1 MVMTLFGL
9 GIFEDKNSILNSR
22 KEAGMA
28 EIVVKYEDKVIERI
42 VTEKKRISIGRTN
55 DNDIV
60 LENRG
65 VSRKHAMIEFNNNA
79 AVIIDNESLNG
90 TFVNNRKIT
99 EEVLRD
105 NDTIT
110 IGKYALVYH
119 CEATH
124 SGGGD
129 DRQTMDGTMV
139 LNTKKQKELIEN
151 DRMEKQIV
159 AKYGGSVLVGE
170 ENAEFAEYKL
180 DREVTTIGKAK
191 FVHVKAKGLF
201 LSGIQAKIVNENQVY
216 CLMNLGKAGK
226 VLVNGDPTSRCV
238 LKNGDIISVGKT
250 TFKFVEGR
258 N

>member
-1 MVMTLFGL
+1 
-9 GIFEDKNSILNSR
+9 
-22 KEAGMA
+22 MA
-28 EIVVKYEDKVIERI
+28 EIVVKYEDKVIERV

-105 NDTIT
+105 SDTIT

-119 CEATH
+119 TEATA
-124 SGGGD
+124 GGGSD

-139 LNTKKQKELIEN
+139 LNTKRQRDLIEN
-151 DRMEKQIV
+151 DKMERQIV
-159 AKYGGSVLVGE
+159 AKYGGSILMGE

-180 DREVTTIGKAK
+180 DREVTTIGRAK
-191 FVHVKAKGLF
+191 FVHIKAKGFF
-201 LSGIQAKIVNENQVY
+201 LAGIQAKITNENQSFS
-216 CLMNLGKAGK
+216 LINLGSPGK
-226 VLVNGDPTSRCV
+226 VKVNGEPTSRCV
-238 LKNGDIISVGKT
+238 LKNGDIISVGKST
-250 TFKFVEGR
+250 YKFIEGR